1 MLGKRPVAVVVA
13 TLAAALV
20 LVGAGPALA
29 GTFTVNLDPAAGT
42 GCDLLAP
49 NGGLSQFLYGCDGIT
64 GSDVGL
70 AYLQGNDGGV
80 ALTGLPAGSRIG
92 YQVNAPA
99 GVTITSAV
107 SNVNN
112 VDNINDGGGWGG
124 GGYWAGGGD
133 AWITNVG
140 AETDGPFNSP
150 YWGFQQICGWSN
162 CNNDGAII
170 LNSIQLTA
178 SESQGPSL
186 AAMGSNNLWYQT
198 GHYVWNP
205 PGDPWPITL
214 QASDPTG
221 VCNVYALVNGI
232 DLPGPSASPDTSE
245 WQQCPDPTWTTAQGA
260 TVDTRDYI
268 TGDGQL
274 SLTLGASNAAG
285 VSSQPSEMLAVD
297 NDPVTVSLSTPN
309 DPNPSVWANHAVTV
323 DAVGHTGPSLL
334 ASLDCS
340 VDSGTP
346 EAYPSGGITV
356 NGNGQHTISCTA
368 ANRATGPQGQP
379 NTGTATMTVDID
391 EQPPSL
397 GIDPQDPSVPDQ
409 VVVATSDSESPVTSG
424 EIEIAPQGTSDWT
437 ALSTALTS
445 AGQLVAMIPDAGL
458 TGPYTI
464 QATACSQVG
473 NCGSTSETLTMPL
486 RVTAQSDVS
495 FEKVIAPAKVVRE
508 RVLVGWHYK
517 RARRHGETVR
527 VRVGGHVRKIRV
539 VIRTDASC
547 GTTRVKTGRRRW
559 QEVRVCRER
568 KLKLM
573 THELVRFRH
582 PATVHGVLLS
592 GQGVPIANTVVQIWT
607 APDNGLD
614 QFTQVASTTTSSDG
628 AWAITLPAGPSRLVQ
643 ARYPGSA
650 TILPAT
656 GQVTLS
662 VPAKI
667 KIVSVTPRHI
677 PWGATIKITAELAG
691 GYLPASGELVEL
703 FYSYGHDKT
712 PYNVKTH
719 VTTRRFTTSFTFGPG
734 QTPLTFGFQMRALP
748 DPAYAYAPASSNT
761 VDVRVGGLITPSSS
775 LSGGAKRHHKA
786 HQPANTKH
794 KAKAKRKAKHRR
806 RHTAKKPHTDPI

>member
-1 MLGKRPVAVVVA
+1 
-13 TLAAALV
+13 
-20 LVGAGPALA
+20 
-29 GTFTVNLDPAAGT
+29 
-42 GCDLLAP
+42 
-49 NGGLSQFLYGCDGIT
+49 
-64 GSDVGL
+64 
-70 AYLQGNDGGV
+70 
-80 ALTGLPAGSRIG
+80 
-92 YQVNAPA
+92 
-99 GVTITSAV
+99 
-107 SNVNN
+107 
-112 VDNINDGGGWGG
+112 
-124 GGYWAGGGD
+124 
-133 AWITNVG
+133 
-140 AETDGPFNSP
+140 
-150 YWGFQQICGWSN
+150 
-162 CNNDGAII
+162 
-170 LNSIQLTA
+170 
-178 SESQGPSL
+178 
-186 AAMGSNNLWYQT
+186 MGSNNLWYQT

-221 VCNVYALVNGI
+221 ACNMWAIVDSI
-232 DLPGPSASPDTSE
+232 DVPGPSATPDTSE
-245 WQQCPDPTWTTAQGA
+245 WQQCPDPTWTTAAGA

-268 TGDGQL
+268 PGAGQL
-274 SLTLGASNAAG
+274 SLTLALPMRLEWP
-285 VSSQPSEMLAVD
+285 VQPSELLDVD
-297 NDPVTVSLSTPN
+297 NDPVSVSLSTPN

-323 DAVGHTGPSLL
+323 DAVGHAGPSGL

-340 VDSGTP
+340 VDGGTA
-346 EAYPSGGITV
+346 EAYPSGGIIV
-356 NGNGQHTISCTA
+356 NGNGKHTVSCTA
-368 ANRATGPQGQP
+368 ANAADGPQGQP

-397 GIDPQDPSVPDQ
+397 SIEPQDPSVPDQ
-409 VVVATSDSESPVTSG
+409 VVVATRDNESPVTG
-424 EIEIAPQGTSDWT
+424 GQIEIAPQGTSNWT

-458 TGPYTI
+458 NGPYTI

-473 NCGSTSETLTMPL
+473 NCGSTSETMTMPL

-495 FEKVIAPAKVVRE
+495 FDKVIAPAKVVRE

-517 RARRHGETVR
+517 RERRHGKPRR
-527 VRVGGHVRKIRV
+527 VRVGGHLRKIRV
-539 VIRTDASC
+539 VIRTNASC
-547 GTTRVKTGRRRW
+547 ATRRVKTGRRRW

-582 PATVHGVLLS
+582 PATVHGALLS
-592 GQGVPIANTVVQIWT
+592 GQGVPITDARVQIWT

-643 ARYPGSA
+643 ARYPGSP

-656 GQVTLS
+656 GQVTLI

-667 KIVSVTPRHI
+667 RILSVTPRHV
-677 PWGATIKITAELAG
+677 PWGATIKITGELAG

-703 FYSYGHDKT
+703 FYSYEHHKT

-734 QTPLTFGFQMRALP
+734 QTPLTFGFQMHALP

-761 VDVRVGGLITPSSS
+761 INVRVGGRISPSSPA
-775 LSGGAKRHHKA
+775 SGRTKRHRKA
-786 HQPANTKH
+786 DRKTNTKH
-794 KAKAKRKAKHRR
+794 RAKVKRKAKHRR
-806 RHTAKKPHTDPI
+806 RHTAKKPRART